1 MIKLCIIHTFLYL
14 LYAFATESKPKSK
27 TEKQVLFSTN
37 PILIHNHDTTVIESY
52 LTNTQINRYVYFTV
66 TESKSMNVYKHVT
79 KLKTWQTGF

>member
-37 PILIHNHDTTVIESY
+37 SILIHNHDTTFSP
-52 LTNTQINRYVYFTV
+52 NTPINRYVYFTV
-66 TESKSMNVYKHVT
+66 TEIKSINVYKHVT
-79 KLKTWQTGF
+79 KLKTWQTGL